1 MKSRNSWFVV
11 IALAALTLVGV
22 FLSSQQNAILG
33 GKPKGEPRS
42 TIPHEFTQGDLKPV
56 ATRISDVRPNS
67 NFQAVATKTPA
78 EAQKSK
84 VKIRMLTRDGKI
96 SAELAAKLEM
106 TPSELSIAQAAVD
119 SLRAAIAQHAA
130 ETARLIK
137 ADTGALVIRI
147 PPMENSGDNYDHVFD
162 AFQRALGS
170 DRFNTFLSFDTT
182 ALDDY
187 LHAYGA
193 EITNLTIEQR
203 QSAAEAFQML
213 ETRATGGIVTQKVSL
228 FRFESI
234 TDLPENY
241 RWIDKYSQQIQ
252 AIGLKA
258 ALPK

>member
-11 IALAALTLVGV
+11 IALAALALVGV

-42 TIPHEFTQGDLKPV
+42 TIPNEFTRKEVMPV
-56 ATRISDVRPNS
+56 AARTSDVRPNS
-67 NFQAVATKTPA
+67 NFQAIATKTPA
-78 EAQKSK
+78 EAQTSK

-119 SLRAAIAQHAA
+119 SVRAAIAQHAA
-130 ETARLIK
+130 ETARLVK
-137 ADTGALVIRI
+137 ADTGALAIRI
-147 PPMENSGDNYDHVFD
+147 PAMENSGDNYDHVFD

-193 EITNLTIEQR
+193 EITNLTIEQI
-203 QSAAEAFQML
+203 QSAERAFQML
-213 ETRATGGIVTQKVSL
+213 ETRATGGKVTQKVSL

-241 RWIDKYSQQIQ
+241 RWVDKYSQQIQ
-252 AIGLKA
+252 ALVPRST
-258 ALPK
+258 LPK

>member
-1 MKSRNSWFVV
+1 MNPRNSWFVV
-11 IALAALTLVGV
+11 IALAALALVGI
-22 FLSSQQNAILG
+22 FFSLQQNAILG

-42 TIPHEFTQGDLKPV
+42 TIPHEFTQKEVKPV
-56 ATRISDVRPNS
+56 AARTSDVRPNNNS
-67 NFQAVATKTPA
+67 QAVATKTP
-78 EAQKSK
+78 EERQKSK

-119 SLRAAIAQHAA
+119 SVRAAIAQHAA
-130 ETARLIK
+130 ETARLVK
-137 ADTGALVIRI
+137 ADTGAVVITI

-193 EITNLTIEQR
+193 EITKLTIGQR
-203 QSAAEAFQML
+203 QSEARAFHMI
-213 ETRATGGIVTQKVSL
+213 ETRATDPKVTPKVSV
-228 FRFESI
+228 FTFASI